1 MTMNELKDPEILAR
15 ILYEAQPPLLAW
27 SDLPEPMKET
37 PLMQARK
44 VMEMFHIIPREEAGT

>member
-1 MTMNELKDPEILAR
+1 MNELKDPEILAR

-44 VMEMFHIIPREEAGT
+44 VMEMFHIIPRLEAAS

>member
-15 ILYEAQPPLLAW
+15 ILYETQPPLLAW

-44 VMEMFHIIPREEAGT
+44 VMEMFHIIPRLEAAS